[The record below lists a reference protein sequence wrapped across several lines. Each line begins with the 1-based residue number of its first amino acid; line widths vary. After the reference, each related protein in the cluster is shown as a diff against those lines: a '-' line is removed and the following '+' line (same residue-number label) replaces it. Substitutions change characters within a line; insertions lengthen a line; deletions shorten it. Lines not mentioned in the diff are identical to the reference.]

1 MTYQEED
8 LKFNEFLF
16 IFFKSHRCNS
26 SALDQTC
33 KIAVI
38 SCVLS
43 IALIVSTSIFF
54 RYVLNNSITWSEEIA
69 KYLMVWM
76 VFVGAPVAMVQSRH
90 IAIEMFPNLFR
101 PRIRALIFLIV
112 NLLIVLTM
120 AFWTYRGF
128 TYTVG
133 GMSQVMS
140 SFDKIPLGVVFASIP
155 FGSCIMMIIS
165 FQISLNQILVII
177 DPEKYEDRKIK
188 TVEEKASE

>member
-1 MTYQEED
+1 MKVLNAIVLLID
-8 LKFNEFLF
+8 FILKPLINF
-16 IFFKSHRCNS
+16 
-26 SALDQTC
+26 C
-33 KIAVI
+33 KLATIG
-38 SCVLS
+38 CVLS
-43 IALIVSTSIFF
+43 IALIVSISVFF

>member
-1 MTYQEED
+1 MNFY
-8 LKFNEFLF
+8 LSFLNL
-16 IFFKSHRCNS
+16 IDAIVQPLIK
-26 SALDQTC
+26 LC

-54 RYVLNNSITWSEEIA
+54 RYVLNDSITWSEEIA

-140 SFDKIPLGVVFASIP
+140 SFDKIPLGLVFASIP

>member
-1 MTYQEED
+1 MNFY
-8 LKFNEFLF
+8 LSFLNL
-16 IFFKSHRCNS
+16 IDAIVQPLIK
-26 SALDQTC
+26 LC

-54 RYVLNNSITWSEEIA
+54 RYVLNDSITWSEEIA

-90 IAIEMFPNLFR
+90 IAIEIFPNLFR
-101 PRIRALIFLIV
+101 ARTRASIFLIF
-112 NLLIVLTM
+112 NLLIVMTM
-120 AFWTYRGF
+120 GFWTYRGF

>member
-1 MTYQEED
+1 MIK
-8 LKFNEFLF
+8 L
-16 IFFKSHRCNS
+16 
-26 SALDQTC
+26 C

-43 IALIVSTSIFF
+43 IALLVSTSIFF
-54 RYVLNNSITWSEEIA
+54 RYVLNDSITWSEEIA

>member
-1 MTYQEED
+1 MNFYLSILNLIDAIVQP
-8 LKFNEFLF
+8 LIKL
-16 IFFKSHRCNS
+16 
-26 SALDQTC
+26 C

-54 RYVLNNSITWSEEIA
+54 RYVLNDSITWSEEIA

>member
-1 MTYQEED
+1 MNFYLSILNLIDAIVQP
-8 LKFNEFLF
+8 L
-16 IFFKSHRCNS
+16 IRI
-26 SALDQTC
+26 C

-43 IALIVSTSIFF
+43 IALLVSTSIFF
-54 RYVLNNSITWSEEIA
+54 RYVLNNSITWSEEVA

>member
-1 MTYQEED
+1 MNFY
-8 LKFNEFLF
+8 LSFLNL
-16 IFFKSHRCNS
+16 IDAIVQPLIK
-26 SALDQTC
+26 LC

-54 RYVLNNSITWSEEIA
+54 RYVLNDSITWSEEIA

-101 PRIRALIFLIV
+101 PRIRALIFLII

>member
-1 MTYQEED
+1 MNFYLSILNLIDAIVQP
-8 LKFNEFLF
+8 LIKL
-16 IFFKSHRCNS
+16 
-26 SALDQTC
+26 C

-101 PRIRALIFLIV
+101 PRIRALIFLII

>member
-1 MTYQEED
+1 MNFY
-8 LKFNEFLF
+8 LSFLNL
-16 IFFKSHRCNS
+16 ID
-26 SALDQTC
+26 AIDQPLIKLR

>member
-1 MTYQEED
+1 MNFY
-8 LKFNEFLF
+8 LSFLNL
-16 IFFKSHRCNS
+16 IDAIVQPLIK
-26 SALDQTC
+26 LC

-140 SFDKIPLGVVFASIP
+140 SFDKIPLGVVIASIP

>member
-1 MTYQEED
+1 MNFY
-8 LKFNEFLF
+8 LSFLNL
-16 IFFKSHRCNS
+16 IDAIVQPLIKI
-26 SALDQTC
+26 C

-43 IALIVSTSIFF
+43 IAIIVSTSIFF

-76 VFVGAPVAMVQSRH
+76 VFVGAPVAMIQSRH
-90 IAIEMFPNLFR
+90 IAIEIFPNLFR

-112 NLLIVLTM
+112 NLLIVVTM

-128 TYTVG
+128 TYTMG

-177 DPEKYEDRKIK
+177 DPEKYEDRKVK
-188 TVEEKASE
+188 SVEEKASE

>member
-1 MTYQEED
+1 MNFY
-8 LKFNEFLF
+8 LSFLNL
-16 IFFKSHRCNS
+16 IDAIVQPLIK
-26 SALDQTC
+26 LC

-101 PRIRALIFLIV
+101 PRIRALVFLIV

>member
-1 MTYQEED
+1 MNFY
-8 LKFNEFLF
+8 LSFLNL
-16 IFFKSHRCNS
+16 IDAIVQPLIK
-26 SALDQTC
+26 LC

-54 RYVLNNSITWSEEIA
+54 RYVLNDSITWSEEIA

>member
-1 MTYQEED
+1 MNFY
-8 LKFNEFLF
+8 LSFLNL
-16 IFFKSHRCNS
+16 IDAIVQPLIK
-26 SALDQTC
+26 LC

-54 RYVLNNSITWSEEIA
+54 RYVLNDSITWSEEIA

-101 PRIRALIFLIV
+101 PRIRALVFLIV

>member
-1 MTYQEED
+1 MNFYLSILNLIDAIVQP
-8 LKFNEFLF
+8 LIKL
-16 IFFKSHRCNS
+16 
-26 SALDQTC
+26 C
-33 KIAVI
+33 KIATI
-38 SCVLS
+38 SCVLA
-43 IALIVSTSIFF
+43 IAIIVSTSIFF

-112 NLLIVLTM
+112 NLLIVVTM

-128 TYTVG
+128 TYTMG

-140 SFDKIPLGVVFASIP
+140 SFDNIPLGVVFASIP

-177 DPEKYEDRKIK
+177 DPKKYEDRKVK

>member
-1 MTYQEED
+1 MKFLNFIVELVDYV
-8 LKFNEFLF
+8 LKPLINL
-16 IFFKSHRCNS
+16 
-26 SALDQTC
+26 C
-33 KIAVI
+33 KFAVI

-43 IALIVSTSIFF
+43 IALIVSASVFF
-54 RYVLNNSITWSEEIA
+54 RYVLNDSITWSEEIA

-76 VFVGAPVAMVQSRH
+76 VFVGAPVAMVESRH

>member
-1 MTYQEED
+1 MNFY
-8 LKFNEFLF
+8 LSFLNL
-16 IFFKSHRCNS
+16 IDAIVQPLIK
-26 SALDQTC
+26 LC

-165 FQISLNQILVII
+165 FQISIRQLLVIF
-177 DPEKYEDRKIK
+177 DSDKYYSYRIK
-188 TVEEKASE
+188 TVKERGDETV

>member
-1 MTYQEED
+1 
-8 LKFNEFLF
+8 
-16 IFFKSHRCNS
+16 
-26 SALDQTC
+26 
-33 KIAVI
+33 
-38 SCVLS
+38 
-43 IALIVSTSIFF
+43 
-54 RYVLNNSITWSEEIA
+54 
-69 KYLMVWM
+69 MVWM

-90 IAIEMFPNLFR
+90 IAIEIFPNLFR

-112 NLLIVLTM
+112 NLLIVMTM

-177 DPEKYEDRKIK
+177 DPEKYEDRKI
-188 TVEEKASE
+188 

>member
-1 MTYQEED
+1 MNFY
-8 LKFNEFLF
+8 LSFLNL
-16 IFFKSHRCNS
+16 IDAIVQPLIK
-26 SALDQTC
+26 LC

-54 RYVLNNSITWSEEIA
+54 RYVLNDSITWSEEIA

-155 FGSCIMMIIS
+155 FGSCILMIIS

>member
-1 MTYQEED
+1 MKFLNFIVELVDYV
-8 LKFNEFLF
+8 LKPLINL
-16 IFFKSHRCNS
+16 
-26 SALDQTC
+26 C
-33 KIAVI
+33 KFAVI

-43 IALIVSTSIFF
+43 IALIVSASIFF
-54 RYVLNNSITWSEEIA
+54 RYVLNDSITWSEEIA

-76 VFVGAPVAMVQSRH
+76 VFVGAPVAMVESRH

-101 PRIRALIFLIV
+101 PRIRALIFLII

>member
-1 MTYQEED
+1 MNFYLSILNLIDAIVQP
-8 LKFNEFLF
+8 LIK
-16 IFFKSHRCNS
+16 I
-26 SALDQTC
+26 C

-101 PRIRALIFLIV
+101 PRIRALIFLII

>member
-1 MTYQEED
+1 MNFY
-8 LKFNEFLF
+8 LSFLNL
-16 IFFKSHRCNS
+16 IDAIVQPLIK
-26 SALDQTC
+26 LC

-43 IALIVSTSIFF
+43 IALLVSTSIFF
-54 RYVLNNSITWSEEIA
+54 RYVLNDSITWSEEVA

>member
-1 MTYQEED
+1 MNFY
-8 LKFNEFLF
+8 LSFLNL
-16 IFFKSHRCNS
+16 IDAIVQPLIRI
-26 SALDQTC
+26 C
-33 KIAVI
+33 KIAVV

-43 IALIVSTSIFF
+43 IALLVSTSIFF

-101 PRIRALIFLIV
+101 PRIRALIFLII

-140 SFDKIPLGVVFASIP
+140 SFDKIPLGLVFASIP

>member
-1 MTYQEED
+1 MNFY
-8 LKFNEFLF
+8 LSFLNL
-16 IFFKSHRCNS
+16 IDAIVQPLIK
-26 SALDQTC
+26 LC

-54 RYVLNNSITWSEEIA
+54 RYVLNNSITWSEEVA